1 MSGFALLPIIA
12 ASTVLV
18 LSFAILLLI
27 AGIFTLYFGSGKSK
41 VAGAGM
47 SLVGVIVGI
56 GMGYYFHIASHELLS
71 LILLSLQIVVA
82 IVIGLLIAFGIFLA
96 IIMKL

>member
-1 MSGFALLPIIA
+1 MSGFALLPILA

-18 LSFAILLLI
+18 LSFAILLLV

-47 SLVGVIVGI
+47 SLIGIIVGV
-56 GMGYYFHIASHELLS
+56 GMGYYFHLATNNLLS
-71 LILLSLQIVVA
+71 LILLSLQIVLA